1 MSPVT
6 NTEIYAVIGKICTQ
20 LNVNALTPE
29 QNLRGYGYDSM
40 DMMNILLELEDRY
53 TLTISDF
60 DAVELV
66 NINAIVAYLNKRKGA
81 Q

>member
-1 MSPVT
+1 MEPVT
-6 NTEIYAVIGKICTQ
+6 STEIYAVIGKTCTD

-29 QNLRGYGYDSM
+29 QNLRHYGYDSM
-40 DMMNILLELEDRY
+40 DMMNILLELEERY
-53 TLTISDF
+53 TLTISDY

-66 NINAIVAYLNKRKGA
+66 NINAIVAYLNKRKCS